1 MLSSLPKLAD
11 RNFILGQLLPTL
23 LFAVAALLLFRD
35 QMPVEAWI
43 DILTG
48 KDLGTTAFLL
58 LGVWVVAV
66 TTLML
71 NLWIYRFLEGY
82 TFPRWLAD
90 ILKRRNG
97 KRLQR
102 SLRQI
107 QTLYDQWAEQGNAFS
122 QANLERYQTLRCNL
136 VQWMPPRESDIL
148 PTRFGNA
155 IKAFEVYPRDVYGAD
170 GIVIWLR
177 LATVMPKQFVE
188 QIQVMRAQIDCL
200 INCCFFSVVTA
211 SVAVIRAIYSSGWHY
226 KNLQTFAGVYDA
238 ISGIEKAWPV
248 WTLGAAIAAY
258 LFYRWAVACVPAWG
272 ELVMSAFDCYLPALA
287 GQLGFELPKTEAMR
301 REFWTTLSQQLIYR
315 REPNGKLPFRVE
327 NWTQV
332 GKEQTFRAVDD
343 NAKQN
348 SGATDTRSPD
358 HKKSFALSNVDLS
371 GDRLREQYWSVGQ
384 PQSNGE

>member
-11 RNFILGQLLPTL
+11 RDFILGQLLPTL

-43 DILTG
+43 NILTG
-48 KDLGTTAFLL
+48 KDLGTTALLL
-58 LGVWVVAV
+58 LGVWVIAV

-90 ILKRRNG
+90 ILKRRNR

-122 QANLERYQTLRCNL
+122 QANLERYQSLRCNL

-170 GIVIWLR
+170 GIMIWLR

-211 SVAVIRAIYSSGWHY
+211 LVAVIRAIYSGSWHY
-226 KNLQTFAGVYDA
+226 KNLQTFAGVYDT
-238 ISGIEKAWPV
+238 ISGIEKAWLV

-315 REPNGKLPFRVE
+315 REPNGELPFRVE

-348 SGATDTRSPD
+348 SGATDTRSPAPE
-358 HKKSFALSNVDLS
+358 KSFALNDVALA
-371 GDRLREQYWSVGQ
+371 GARLREQYSTAAWQ
-384 PQSNGE
+384 R